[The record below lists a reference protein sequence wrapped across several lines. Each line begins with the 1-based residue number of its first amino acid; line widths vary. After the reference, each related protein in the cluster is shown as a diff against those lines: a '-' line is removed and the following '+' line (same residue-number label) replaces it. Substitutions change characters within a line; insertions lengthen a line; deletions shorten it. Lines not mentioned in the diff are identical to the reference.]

1 MGEREDKVHLEEN
14 PDFKVTLKKKMS
26 KFLASK
32 NESASLWGLLSS
44 ECQELSF
51 T

>member
-1 MGEREDKVHLEEN
+1 MDEREYKAHLEEN
-14 PDFKVTLKKKMS
+14 PDFKVTLKKK
-26 KFLASK
+26 KFKSLASK

-44 ECQELSF
+44 ECQGLSL